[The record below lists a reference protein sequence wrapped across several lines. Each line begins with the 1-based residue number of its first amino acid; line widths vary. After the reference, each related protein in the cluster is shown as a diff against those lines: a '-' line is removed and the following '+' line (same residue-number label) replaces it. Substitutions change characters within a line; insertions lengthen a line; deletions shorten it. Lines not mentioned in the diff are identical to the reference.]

1 MNPTHLGIALALV
14 ATIVEGFAQVFLK
27 KAALV
32 PVGKGAWRVL
42 GFAFFGVEAVIYT
55 WSLRYLAVS
64 IAFPLGSLS
73 FVAVTFLS
81 QCLLRER
88 VDRTRWIGIVLILL
102 GASLVAGRA

>member
-1 MNPTHLGIALALV
+1 MTPTHLGIGLALL
-14 ATIVEGFAQVFLK
+14 ATVVEGFAQVFLK

-32 PVGKGAWRVL
+32 PAGKGAWRVL
-42 GFAFFGVEAVIYT
+42 GFACFGVETLIYT

-88 VDRTRWIGIVLILL
+88 VDRLRWIGSLLILA
-102 GASLVAGRA
+102 GAALVAGHA

>member
-1 MNPTHLGIALALV
+1 MTPTHFGILLVLV
-14 ATIVEGFAQVFLK
+14 ATAIEGFAQVFLK
-27 KAALV
+27 KAAQV
-32 PVGKGAWRVL
+32 QVGKGAWRVL
-42 GFAFFGVEAVIYT
+42 GFACFGLETLLYT

-88 VDRTRWIGIVLILL
+88 VDRLRWIGVVLILL
-102 GASLVAGRA
+102 GASLVAGHA